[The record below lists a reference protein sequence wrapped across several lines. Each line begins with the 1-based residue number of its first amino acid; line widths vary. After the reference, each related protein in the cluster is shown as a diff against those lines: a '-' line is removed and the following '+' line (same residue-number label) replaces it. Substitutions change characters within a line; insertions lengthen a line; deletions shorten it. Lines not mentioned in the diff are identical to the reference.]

1 MVNVIGVRFQQNGKM
16 TYFDADSF
24 LPVMGDY
31 VVVQTPRGEDL
42 GEVIMGVR
50 PIDEENMKM
59 SLQKMLRVATEADIE
74 CAREN
79 RAREEE
85 AFAICQ
91 QKITE
96 HKLEM
101 KLVNVECSFDNSKIL
116 FYFTA
121 NGRVDFRTLVR
132 DLASVFKTRIELR
145 QIGVRDEARML
156 GGLGPCGRPI
166 CCGAFLN
173 DFQPVSIKMAKEQN
187 LSLNPTKISGVCGRL
202 MCCLKYEQ
210 DQYEQTR
217 KRMPR
222 VGREVHTPDGNG
234 TVTALNVVKETVS
247 VRIIKGDDG
256 EIKEYPLADISRTD
270 NTGVQRP
277 ARPDEKEAPE
287 EMDLPEETAEEMME
301 PEKDPKEGPA
311 ADDGR
316 NEPETAEE
324 NRETVNDGKK
334 NRNPVPGRES
344 HRNRSASKP
353 GKGRNSEGENGRNRA
368 LGQVVRRENPAR
380 AQSGKD
386 NKSEKDLT
394 DINTQPDREAMSAPK
409 TEAPERKMGSETAAP
424 APVKKKNNAWAAA
437 LEEAIKA
444 ADEKEKG

>member
-24 LPVMGDY
+24 FPVMGDY
-31 VVVQTPRGEDL
+31 VVVQTARGEDL

-50 PIDEENMKM
+50 PVDEENMKM
-59 SLQKMLRVATEADIE
+59 SLQKMVRVATEADIE
-74 CAREN
+74 RARDN
-79 RAREEE
+79 RVREEE
-85 AFAICQ
+85 AFTICQ
-91 QKITE
+91 QKVAE

-121 NGRVDFRTLVR
+121 NGRVDFRALVR

-222 VGREVHTPDGNG
+222 VGREVNTPDGNG

-247 VRIIKGDDG
+247 VRIMKGDDG
-256 EIKEYPLADISRTD
+256 EIKEYPLADISRID
-270 NTGVQRP
+270 NAGAPRP
-277 ARPDEKEAPE
+277 VRTDEKEEPE
-287 EMDLPEETAEEMME
+287 ERDLPEVTVEEMAE
-301 PEKDPKEGPA
+301 TEKDPDESPA
-311 ADDGR
+311 AADEESG
-316 NEPETAEE
+316 PEIAEE
-324 NRETVNDGKK
+324 NRETANERKK
-334 NRNPVPGRES
+334 NRNPAPGRES
-344 HRNRSASKP
+344 RKNRSAQKP
-353 GKGRNSEGENGRNRA
+353 GKGRNSEGENSRNRA

-380 AQSGKD
+380 AQSSKE
-386 NKSEKDLT
+386 NKREKECT
-394 DINTQPDREAMSAPK
+394 AIGAPPDRQEMPVPE
-409 TEAPERKMGSETAAP
+409 TEAPERKTEPETVMP
-424 APVKKKNNAWAAA
+424 TPVKKKNNAWAMA